1 MNILLTNDD
10 GINAI
15 GIRSLA
21 KELSKIG
28 KVTVVAPDR
37 ERSASGHSITL
48 HSPLRVVKTD
58 IDENIEGYMIS
69 GTPSDCVK
77 IALESILDEEPDLV
91 VSGINNGPN
100 LGTDVLYS
108 GTVSAAIEG
117 AIHDIKSI
125 AISTS
130 YGEGKINYE
139 GATYFSC
146 NLIKFIMNLKK
157 GLIFNINVPSLNKE
171 DIKGTLITELG
182 IRRYKNK
189 YIKREDPMGKS
200 YYWLD
205 GELIDIEN
213 KTSSDIKAIE
223 DKYISIT
230 PLHFDLTDYKNLE
243 ILKKRKYKTMEFDN
257 LHKMNCNLQISK
269 KFLTK

>member
-15 GIRSLA
+15 GIRDIA

-48 HSPLRVVKTD
+48 HAPLRVVRSD
-58 IDENIEGYMIS
+58 IHEGIEGYMIS

-77 IALESILDEEPDLV
+77 IALESILTEKPDLV

-117 AIHDIKSI
+117 AIHNIKSI
-125 AISTS
+125 AISVS
-130 YGEGKINYE
+130 YGEDKINYE
-139 GATYFSC
+139 GAKHFSC
-146 NLIKFIMNLKK
+146 NLIKYIYNLEN

-171 DIKGTLITELG
+171 DIKGAIITELG
-182 IRRYKNK
+182 IRRYNNK

-200 YYWLD
+200 YYWLA

-213 KTSSDIKAIE
+213 KNTSDIKAIE

-230 PLHFDLTDYKNLE
+230 PLHFDLTDYKSLE
-243 ILKKRKYKTMEFDN
+243 TLKN
-257 LHKMNCNLQISK
+257 SK
-269 KFLTK
+269 IDI